1 MKPTLNLKK
10 LLTAAVAATTLTLSA
25 AQAAPVFVATTA
37 IVEHPAL
44 DAVRDG
50 IKQTLEENGFSGDDL
65 KFTYESAQ
73 GNPAMAAQIARK
85 LVGEAPDVIVGISTP
100 SAQSLVSATRDIPV
114 VFSAV
119 TDPLSAKLVSNYE
132 APGKNVT
139 GLSDMTP
146 VTQHLGLIREF
157 LPNLKT
163 LGVPYNPGE
172 PNAVAIV
179 ALLKEEAAKIG
190 IEIVEAPAPK
200 SSDVMMATQKLIGA
214 VDAIYCPT
222 DNTILTALESVV
234 KVGIDAKI
242 PVFSGD
248 TGSVERGAVAALGFN
263 YHDIGRQTGAVVV
276 RILKGEKAGDIP
288 VRVAVGSDLYVNT
301 TMAGRMGVEIPQSVL
316 KRTTKVIQ

>member
-1 MKPTLNLKK
+1 MKLRNF
-10 LLTAAVAATTLTLSA
+10 LTAAVAAATLSMSV
-25 AQAAPVFVATTA
+25 QAEPVYVATTA

-50 IKQTLEENGFSGDDL
+50 IKDVLAESGYSEQDL

-73 GNPAMAAQIARK
+73 GNPAIAAQIARK
-85 LVGEAPDVIVGISTP
+85 LVGDAPDVIVAISTP
-100 SAQSLVSATRDIPV
+100 SAQSAVSATKDIPI

-119 TDPLSAKLVSNYE
+119 TDPLGAKLVSNYE
-132 APGKNVT
+132 APGRNVT
-139 GLSDMTP
+139 GLSDMSP
-146 VTQHLGLIREF
+146 VAQHLMLIQEF
-157 LPNLKT
+157 LPTMEK

-179 ALLKEEAAKIG
+179 EMLKIEALTLG

-200 SSDVMMATQKLIGA
+200 SSDVMIAAQKLIGD

-234 KVGIDAKI
+234 KVGIDGRL
-242 PVFSGD
+242 PVFSAD

-263 YHDIGRQTGAVVV
+263 YGDIGRQTGEVVV
-276 RILKGEKAGDIP
+276 RILKGEAAGEIP
-288 VRVAVGSDLYVNT
+288 VRVANGSELYVNPK
-301 TMAGRMGVEIPQSVL
+301 MAARMGVEIPASVL
-316 KRTTKVIQ
+316 ARATKVVE

>member
-1 MKPTLNLKK
+1 MKLRNF
-10 LLTAAVAATTLTLSA
+10 LTAAVAAATLSMSV
-25 AQAAPVFVATTA
+25 QAEPVYVATTA

-50 IKQTLEENGFSGDDL
+50 IKDVLAESGYSEQDL

-73 GNPAMAAQIARK
+73 GNPAIAAQIARK
-85 LVGEAPDVIVGISTP
+85 LVGDAPDVIVAISTP
-100 SAQSLVSATRDIPV
+100 SAQSAVSATKDIPI

-119 TDPLSAKLVSNYE
+119 TDPLGAKLVSNYE
-132 APGKNVT
+132 APGRNVT
-139 GLSDMTP
+139 GLSDMSP
-146 VTQHLGLIREF
+146 VAQHLMLIQEF
-157 LPNLKT
+157 LPTMEK

-179 ALLKEEAAKIG
+179 EMLKIEALTLG

-200 SSDVMMATQKLIGA
+200 SSDVMIAAQKLIGD

-234 KVGIDAKI
+234 KVGIDGRL
-242 PVFSGD
+242 PVFSAD

-263 YHDIGRQTGAVVV
+263 YGDIGRQTGEVVV
-276 RILKGEKAGDIP
+276 RILKGEAAGEIP
-288 VRVAVGSDLYVNT
+288 VRVANGSELYVNPK
-301 TMAGRMGVEIPQSVL
+301 MASRMGVEIPASVL
-316 KRTTKVIQ
+316 ARATKVVE